1 MDDITSATG
10 MRQIIALMES
20 AVLGEGYRETIAKFN
35 QMASADEVEKAINTY
50 RDLVN
55 RNQVQGNERNIDW
68 WRKQGWELFKK
79 FVASKS
85 TQPSATQVK
94 RRRAAGTSIT
104 LKETDQWLIVIPL
117 DHDASCFHG
126 RDTEWCTAR
135 PTGHYFDHYFLDK
148 GVNLLYVINKTSGA
162 KYAIASHPRIDRME
176 LFDQLD
182 KSITAEQFG
191 SATGFAP
198 ADLVRLIPINDPRIA
213 HARVTRR
220 ELLSL
225 VEERMEQWRRGDPH
239 RDAELEELLIKS
251 KHGTSCVEYIR
262 AVGARRRAQ
271 AFPEV
276 ISLAAIRTDDED
288 VADEDED
295 VTDED
300 EDRIPLI
307 AYISEPSRTVQLAA
321 VKQNGLAIRYIK
333 NPSPEM
339 QLAAVQQNG
348 LVIEY
353 IKNPSPEMQLAA
365 VQQTG
370 YAIQHIENPTPEM
383 QLAAVKQYGDAIEY
397 IKNPTP
403 EAQVAAVKQNGD
415 AIEYI
420 KNPTPE
426 AQVAAVKQHGFAIR
440 HIENPTPEAQVAAV
454 QQNGIAIHYI
464 KNPSPEMQLVAVKQ
478 NGIAIRYIKNPSPE
492 MQLAAVKQNGLV
504 IEYIKNPSPEMQLAA
519 VQQNGIAIHYIK
531 NPSPEMQLAAVQQ
544 NGDAIRHIK
553 NPTPAA
559 IELARTK
566 GT

>member
-35 QMASADEVEKAINTY
+35 QLASADEVEKAINTY

-68 WRKQGWELFKK
+68 WGTQGWAKFAA

-94 RRRAAGTSIT
+94 RRRAVGTSIT
-104 LKETDQWLIVIPL
+104 IKETDDWLIVIPL

-135 PTGHYFDHYFLDK
+135 PTGHYFDYYFLDK

-162 KYAIASHPRIDRME
+162 KYAIANHPRIDRME

-182 KSITAEQFG
+182 KPITAEQFG

-198 ADLVRLIPINDPRIA
+198 ADLVRLIPINDPRIT
-213 HARVTRR
+213 HARSTRQA
-220 ELLSL
+220 LLSEL
-225 VEERMEQWRRGDPH
+225 KQRMSAWRWGSDH
-239 RDAELEELLIKS
+239 NRDAELEELLIKS

-262 AVGARRRAQ
+262 AVGAQHGAQ

-295 VTDED
+295 

-307 AYISEPSRTVQLAA
+307 AYISEPSRVVMMATVQ
-321 VKQNGLAIRYIK
+321 QNGDAIEYIK

-339 QLAAVQQNG
+339 QLAAVKQYGDAIRHIENPTPEVELAAVRQEG
-348 LVIEY
+348 RVIQY
-353 IKNPSPEMQLAA
+353 IRDPSPEMQLAA

-370 YAIQHIENPTPEM
+370 YAIR
-383 QLAAVKQYGDAIEY
+383 Y

-403 EAQVAAVKQNGD
+403 
-415 AIEYI
+415 AI
-420 KNPTPE
+420 
-426 AQVAAVKQHGFAIR
+426 
-440 HIENPTPEAQVAAV
+440 
-454 QQNGIAIHYI
+454 
-464 KNPSPEMQLVAVKQ
+464 
-478 NGIAIRYIKNPSPE
+478 
-492 MQLAAVKQNGLV
+492 QLAAVKQNGITIRY
-504 IEYIKNPSPEMQLAA
+504 IE
-519 VQQNGIAIHYIK
+519 
-531 NPSPEMQLAAVQQ
+531 
-544 NGDAIRHIK
+544 
-553 NPTPAA
+553 NPTPEV
-559 IELARTK
+559 IELARAQK
-566 GT
+566 GLDRQGNRING

>member
-68 WRKQGWELFKK
+68 WGTQGWAKFAA

-94 RRRAAGTSIT
+94 RRRAVGTSIT
-104 LKETDQWLIVIPL
+104 IKETDDWLIVIPL

-135 PTGHYFDHYFLDK
+135 PTGHYFDYYFLDK

-162 KYAIASHPRIDRME
+162 KYAIASYPRIDLMQ

-182 KSITAEQFG
+182 KPITADQFG

-225 VEERMEQWRRGDPH
+225 VEERMSAWLWESDH
-239 RDAELEELLIKS
+239 NRDAELEELLIKS

-262 AVGARRRAQ
+262 AVGAQHGAQ

-295 VTDED
+295 

-307 AYISEPSRTVQLAA
+307 AYISEPSRVVMMATVQ
-321 VKQNGLAIRYIK
+321 QNGDAIEYIK

-339 QLAAVQQNG
+339 QLAAVKQYGDAIRHIENPTPEVELAAVRQEG
-348 LVIEY
+348 RVIQY
-353 IKNPSPEMQLAA
+353 IRDPSPEMQLAA

-370 YAIQHIENPTPEM
+370 YAIR
-383 QLAAVKQYGDAIEY
+383 Y

-403 EAQVAAVKQNGD
+403 
-415 AIEYI
+415 AI
-420 KNPTPE
+420 
-426 AQVAAVKQHGFAIR
+426 
-440 HIENPTPEAQVAAV
+440 
-454 QQNGIAIHYI
+454 
-464 KNPSPEMQLVAVKQ
+464 
-478 NGIAIRYIKNPSPE
+478 
-492 MQLAAVKQNGLV
+492 QLAAVKQNGITIRY
-504 IEYIKNPSPEMQLAA
+504 IE
-519 VQQNGIAIHYIK
+519 
-531 NPSPEMQLAAVQQ
+531 
-544 NGDAIRHIK
+544 
-553 NPTPAA
+553 NPTPEV
-559 IELARTK
+559 IELARAQK
-566 GT
+566 GLDRQGNRING